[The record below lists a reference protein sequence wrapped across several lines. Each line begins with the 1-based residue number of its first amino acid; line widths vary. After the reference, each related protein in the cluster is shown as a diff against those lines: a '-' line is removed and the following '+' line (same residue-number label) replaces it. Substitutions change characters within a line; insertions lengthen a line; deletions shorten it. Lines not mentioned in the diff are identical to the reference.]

1 MLVTAN
7 YTMNY
12 IYIFNTTQKIQIL
25 TIEMYVG
32 QIITNIEK

>member
-7 YTMNY
+7 YTIY

-25 TIEMYVG
+25 TIEMYVR